1 MNLPTFKETVVGG
14 AIPDAA
20 IVLAAI
26 DPCYCCTE
34 RISVRDTKGQTL
46 YSGEDLIKLSQKKT
60 EQIKAEMER

>member
-1 MNLPTFKETVVGG
+1 MNLPTFKETVIGG

-34 RISVRDTKGQTL
+34 RVSVRDTKGQML
-46 YSGEDLIKLSQKKT
+46 YRGDDLITLSQQKT
-60 EQIKAEMER
+60 EQIKAKMGR